1 MRRYLVVSLLAVV
14 TLGGCRGRSSDATP
28 DAEALAALVDSLVP
42 HVEKAV
48 GFTFTSEPKFAIR
61 TKAQVQA
68 FLLAKLDQEMP
79 ESKTEGIE
87 AAYRLLELI
96 PDTLRIRDAL
106 LPLYAEQVAG
116 YYDPDSTTLYAV
128 EGAKADQLRL
138 VLAHEL
144 VHALQHE
151 RLPLDRL
158 LKNSANSDRQA
169 AAQAVLEGHATLA
182 MLGVI
187 LASQADAA
195 GGVEGLLANPGFWQ
209 QYREQVRSSQSSMPV
224 FRAAPLV
231 LREGLIFPY
240 LGGAEFMRWWG
251 TQPGKASLPTL
262 EELPQSTEQVLHPIK
277 YLNADQPV
285 TVAFVEPASGD
296 SASPSGYAVM
306 HEDTMGELELQIWAA
321 ELRGGGEVLDHLP
334 MGWAGDR
341 FRVYRS
347 AAGPALVIYSVW
359 DDSTSARRFA
369 NLTGDRYA
377 ERVRHGYRTDVTRL
391 ELDGRPGVRIVRAPT
406 GWSRWDS
413 IPAARATLP

>member
-1 MRRYLVVSLLAVV
+1 MRRYLLLCLLALL
-14 TLGGCRGRSSDATP
+14 TLGGCRGRAADAALDT
-28 DAEALAALVDSLVP
+28 DALAALVDSLVP

-48 GFTFTSEPKFAIR
+48 GFSFTSQPKFAIR
-61 TKAQVQA
+61 TKAEVQT

-79 ESKTEGIE
+79 ESRTEGIE

-128 EGAKADQLRL
+128 EGAKSDQLRL

-151 RLPLDRL
+151 QLPLDRL
-158 LKNSANSDRQA
+158 LKHSANSDRLA
-169 AAQAVLEGHATLA
+169 AVQAVLEGHATLA
-182 MLGVI
+182 MLGVM
-187 LASQADAA
+187 LAGQADAA
-195 GGVEGLLANPGFWQ
+195 GGVDGLLANPGFWQ
-209 QYREQVRSSQSSMPV
+209 QYREQVRASQSSMPV

-240 LGGAEFMRWWG
+240 LGGAEFMRWWSG
-251 TQPGKASLPTL
+251 QPGKGSLPTL
-262 EELPQSTEQVLHPIK
+262 EQLPQSTEQVLHPIK
-277 YLNADQPV
+277 YLNRDQPV
-285 TVAFVEPASGD
+285 TVAFAD
-296 SASPSGYAVM
+296 SAASPTAPGGVM

-334 MGWAGDR
+334 MGWGGDR

-347 AAGPALVIYSVW
+347 AAGPALVLYSVW

-369 NLTGDRYA
+369 TLTGDRFA
-377 ERVRHGYRTDVTRL
+377 ERARYGYRTEVTRL

-413 IPAARATLP
+413 IPSARATLP